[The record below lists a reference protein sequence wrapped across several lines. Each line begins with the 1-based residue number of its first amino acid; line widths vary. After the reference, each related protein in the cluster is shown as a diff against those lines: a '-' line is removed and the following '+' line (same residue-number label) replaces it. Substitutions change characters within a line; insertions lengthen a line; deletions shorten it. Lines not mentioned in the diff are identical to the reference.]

1 VTPLPTL
8 FEETTM
14 SDEKSPKG
22 GTDKPDQE
30 KQQTSRIKEEHLGDA
45 RSDMGAD
52 DTTPEN
58 YGAEKAPNPG
68 HPV

>member
-1 VTPLPTL
+1 MTN
-8 FEETTM
+8 
-14 SDEKSPKG
+14 DKDGK
-22 GTDKPDQE
+22 DKPEQPGDAQRQGTRVKTE
-30 KQQTSRIKEEHLGDA
+30 NLGDA

-52 DTTPEN
+52 DTTPED

>member
-1 VTPLPTL
+1 MT
-8 FEETTM
+8 
-14 SDEKSPKG
+14 DEKNSNRAPKNPG
-22 GTDKPDQE
+22 NSQPED
-30 KQQTSRIKEEHLGDA
+30 SRIKTENLGDA